1 MRRRGS
7 RAASVRHRHASP
19 AGPLWLALGV
29 TALLAGPA
37 GATISGVCPDGS
49 MFIVHREADIPCS
62 AAKRVAPDEMPPI
75 KPEYLP
81 RPYAWEIFQ
90 QQQNPNN
97 PYNLVDKAREVR
109 AGQFEPPAPSSL
121 PGTEQP
127 QSAPPPSV
135 SSAPPP
141 EPAPPVSAAPPA
153 PAQLALSPAEK
164 RDLALIVELT
174 QERVPA
180 SFERPSSGG
189 DAPTLVVRLAH
200 SRAFEARL
208 HGFWATRGEPAAG
221 PIVLFSVE
229 AAAPGAFWANFTFT
243 QGHTAFHA
251 NANDPQQLGL
261 IDGSLGP
268 LAAGDAVLGYVVL
281 PADVDVAQPMDV
293 YWNDRRLVATL
304 RR

>member
-1 MRRRGS
+1 MLRS
-7 RAASVRHRHASP
+7 RAAQRLLLLSAI
-19 AGPLWLALGV
+19 ALC
-29 TALLAGPA
+29 APSA
-37 GATISGVCPDGS
+37 GAGITGVCPDGS
-49 MFIVHREADIPCS
+49 IFIVQSEADIPCA

-81 RPYAWEIFQ
+81 RPYAWEVYQ
-90 QQQNPNN
+90 QQQDPNN

-109 AGQFEPPAPSSL
+109 AGQFEPEDPSAL
-121 PGTEQP
+121 PDAGQP
-127 QSAPPPSV
+127 QSTPPPVV

-180 SFERPSSGG
+180 SFERPSSGD
-189 DAPTLVVRLAH
+189 DAPALVVRLAH

-221 PIVLFSVE
+221 PVVLFSVE

-251 NANDPQQLGL
+251 NANDPREMGL

-268 LAAGDAVLGYVVL
+268 LAAGDMVLGYVAL
-281 PADVDVAQPMDV
+281 PADVDVTQPMDV

>member
-1 MRRRGS
+1 MQDRNPS
-7 RAASVRHRHASP
+7 LARA
-19 AGPLWLALGV
+19 LWLALGV

-49 MFIVHREADIPCS
+49 IFIVQREADIPCS

-75 KPEYLP
+75 KPEFLP
-81 RPYAWEIFQ
+81 RPYAWEVFQ
-90 QQQNPNN
+90 QQQDPNN

-109 AGQFEPPAPSSL
+109 AGQIEPHDASGL
-121 PGTEQP
+121 PGAEQP
-127 QSAPPPSV
+127 QSAPPPAL

-153 PAQLALSPAEK
+153 PAQLSLSPAEK

-180 SFERPSSGG
+180 TFERASSG

-208 HGFWATRGEPAAG
+208 HGFWAERGEPPVG
-221 PIVLFSVE
+221 PVVLFSVE
-229 AAAPGAFWANFTFT
+229 AAAPGAFWANFTFS

-251 NANDPQQLGL
+251 NRDDPRQMGL

-268 LAAGDAVLGYVVL
+268 LAAGDALLGYVVL
-281 PADVDVAQPMDV
+281 PTLVDVSQPMDV
-293 YWNDRRLVATL
+293 YWNDRRLAATL
-304 RR
+304 RQ

>member
-1 MRRRGS
+1 M
-7 RAASVRHRHASP
+7 
-19 AGPLWLALGV
+19 
-29 TALLAGPA
+29 TALLANAA

-49 MFIVHREADIPCS
+49 IFIVQSEADIPCS

-75 KPEYLP
+75 KPEFLP
-81 RPYAWEIFQ
+81 RPYAWEVYQEQ
-90 QQQNPNN
+90 QDPNN

-109 AGQFEPPAPSSL
+109 AGRVEPDDASPL
-121 PGTEQP
+121 PTADQP
-127 QSAPPPSV
+127 QSAPPPVV

-141 EPAPPVSAAPPA
+141 APPPPVSAAPPA
-153 PAQLALSPAEK
+153 PAQLTLSPAEK

-174 QERVPA
+174 QERAPA

-208 HGFWATRGEPAAG
+208 HRFWAERGEPLAG
-221 PIVLFSVE
+221 PVVLFSVE
-229 AAAPGAFWANFTFT
+229 AAAPGAFWANLTFT
-243 QGHTAFHA
+243 QGHIAFHA
-251 NANDPQQLGL
+251 NPDDPRQLGL
-261 IDGSLGP
+261 IDGGLGP

-281 PADVDVAQPMDV
+281 PVDVDVTQPMDV
-293 YWNDRRLVATL
+293 YWNDRRLVTTL

>member
-1 MRRRGS
+1 MRVTGPRKHFQMTSHLLDFYRYFRIAWMRRRGS
-7 RAASVRHRHASP
+7 RAASVRHRNASL

-37 GATISGVCPDGS
+37 GASISGVCPDGS

-135 SSAPPP
+135 S
-141 EPAPPVSAAPPA
+141 
-153 PAQLALSPAEK
+153 
-164 RDLALIVELT
+164 ELT